1 MAGRGCVHERG
12 GGAIVRSD
20 QWQAGGV
27 FMSYSEVCQ
36 MAGRGCVHERGGGA
50 IVRSDQW
57 QAGGVFM
64 NSFKNKHCVWCLQ

>member
-1 MAGRGCVHERG
+1 
-12 GGAIVRSD
+12 
-20 QWQAGGV
+20 
-27 FMSYSEVCQ
+27 

>member
-1 MAGRGCVHERG
+1 M
-12 GGAIVRSD
+12 RSD

-64 NSFKNKHCVWCLQ
+64 SYSEV